1 MGYKSDQ
8 KMEENEINKR
18 KEEHRRQ
25 VTKDSNVPKA
35 KRRKIKKRK
44 MEIEGKQER
53 KEGRTGMFS
62 DVINRSPVQ
71 SSTHHPYSSPPD
83 QAFPSSIMYRPYP
96 HAVFSINFNLQTLS
110 ILSTQRIF
118 KCSYNTGLL

>member
-1 MGYKSDQ
+1 
-8 KMEENEINKR
+8 MEENEINKR
-18 KEEHRRQ
+18 KKEHRRQ
-25 VTKDSNVPKA
+25 VTKESNVPTGKKKEE
-35 KRRKIKKRK
+35 KREKWKSK
-44 MEIEGKQER
+44 ESR

-71 SSTHHPYSSPPD
+71 SSTDHPYSSPPD
-83 QAFPSSIMYRPYP
+83 QPFPSSIMYRPYP
-96 HAVFSINFNLQTLS
+96 HAVFSISFNLQTLS

>member
-53 KEGRTGMFS
+53 TGMFS

-71 SSTHHPYSSPPD
+71 SSTDHPYSSPPD
-83 QAFPSSIMYRPYP
+83 QAFSSSIYVQ
-96 HAVFSINFNLQTLS
+96 AVPPRRVQYQL
-110 ILSTQRIF
+110 
-118 KCSYNTGLL
+118 